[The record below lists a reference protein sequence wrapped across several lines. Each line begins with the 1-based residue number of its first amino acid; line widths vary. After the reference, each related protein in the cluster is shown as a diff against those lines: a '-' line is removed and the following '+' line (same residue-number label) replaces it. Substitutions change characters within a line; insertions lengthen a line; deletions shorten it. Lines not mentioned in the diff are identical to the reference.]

1 MYAIR
6 WNQTKNKMESRHEQG
21 CEIGD
26 PFDACNF
33 SEENAKRT
41 VAKKNR
47 PVLRAAS
54 RRAGSR
60 PRSQALR
67 I

>member
-41 VAKKNR
+41 VAKKIALCCAPPR
-47 PVLRAAS
+47 GARGAGDVP
-54 RRAGSR
+54 RR
-60 PRSQALR
+60 
-67 I
+67 